1 MLLSNGEKTRFKLET
16 FIVRE
21 GTKKHAAKDVFIVTI
36 SDNAKV
42 AMQKIIHPHDRNA
55 ATIRS
60 KVYATDKSRL
70 ITVKPAQDNRTCPS
84 LPPLKSNH

>member
-1 MLLSNGEKTRFKLET
+1 MLLSNRKKTRFKLET

-42 AMQKIIHPHDRNA
+42 AMQKIIHPQSEA
-55 ATIRS
+55 
-60 KVYATDKSRL
+60 KSTRP
-70 ITVKPAQDNRTCPS
+70 TNQG
-84 LPPLKSNH
+84 